1 MEERQKTLAAVT
13 IIIGFVVL
21 VVIIIGAVFAGKK
34 IVSPIPDSSAIRI
47 IFVTPT
53 PVRSAPLATPSAE
66 IIPTATPK
74 PKPKPTATPKP
85 AADTPTPTA
94 VTTITPTAGPTP
106 NSTP

>member
-13 IIIGFVVL
+13 IIIGFIVF

-53 PVRSAPLATPSAE
+53 PVRSAPFATPSAE

-74 PKPKPTATPKP
+74 PKPTATPKP
-85 AADTPTPTA
+85 AVD
-94 VTTITPTAGPTP
+94 TPTAGPTP
-106 NSTP
+106 ASTP